1 MEGDKQDN
9 LAPGAG
15 ETSKSGGPDVAPAE
29 SLLSN
34 EGRPS
39 QAQSNT
45 TPMILQE
52 QEGLEP
58 LLLGMLA
65 ALQRIESLLEGQ
77 QKDPRPRREHMRK
90 DNSCYGVGMD
100 IYKSRER
107 GREDVSINTGNI
119 EALALSGDNSDEE
132 VKDRTKPVSQQ
143 QLPNGRTHG

>member
-29 SLLSN
+29 SLVSN
-34 EGRPS
+34 EERPS

-45 TPMILQE
+45 TSMVLQE

-58 LLLGMLA
+58 LLRGMLA

-77 QKDPRPRREHMRK
+77 QKDPGPRREHMRK
-90 DNSCYGVGMD
+90 DNG
-100 IYKSRER
+100 
-107 GREDVSINTGNI
+107 
-119 EALALSGDNSDEE
+119 DEE
-132 VKDRTKPVSQQ
+132 VKDRTKRVSQQ